1 MYPPEIGGKM
11 PEKRKKGQHL
21 TWENR
26 QEIQL
31 GLKNHLS
38 FAAIADVIG
47 CSPDTISK
55 EIRKHRYFKERTKT
69 AGNYNRVNDCK
80 YKDTCKKRNLCNKKK
95 GYHCRIQCKKCYK
108 CMTLCDAYKPYVCPI
123 EHKAPYVCNACEKSA
138 TCRYDKY
145 LYNANCAHHEYLE
158 TLKSS
163 REGIDMTKAELIE
176 LDELISPL

>member
-69 AGNYNRVNDCK
+69 AGNIMISVWQ
-80 YKDTCKKRNLCNKKK
+80 LIV
-95 GYHCRIQCKKCYK
+95 RICFFF
-108 CMTLCDAYKPYVCPI
+108 M
-123 EHKAPYVCNACEKSA
+123 KS
-138 TCRYDKY
+138 
-145 LYNANCAHHEYLE
+145 
-158 TLKSS
+158 
-163 REGIDMTKAELIE
+163 
-176 LDELISPL
+176 

>member
-1 MYPPEIGGKM
+1 MYPPEIGGKNAW
-11 PEKRKKGQHL
+11 EKKKGQHL

-123 EHKAPYVCNACEKSA
+123 EHKAPYVCNACDKSA

-163 REGIDMTKAELIE
+163 KKE
-176 LDELISPL
+176 

>member
-47 CSPDTISK
+47 CSP
-55 EIRKHRYFKERTKT
+55 EHYFLK
-69 AGNYNRVNDCK
+69 
-80 YKDTCKKRNLCNKKK
+80 
-95 GYHCRIQCKKCYK
+95 
-108 CMTLCDAYKPYVCPI
+108 
-123 EHKAPYVCNACEKSA
+123 CEKLHNKNTVHLNLSCMPA
-138 TCRYDKY
+138 K
-145 LYNANCAHHEYLE
+145 
-158 TLKSS
+158 
-163 REGIDMTKAELIE
+163 
-176 LDELISPL
+176 ISHIHFR

>member
-1 MYPPEIGGKM
+1 MYPPEMGGKM

-26 QEIQL
+26 QEIPL

-80 YKDTCKKRNLCNKKK
+80 YKDTCKKKTCVTRKKDIIVESNVRN
-95 GYHCRIQCKKCYK
+95 
-108 CMTLCDAYKPYVCPI
+108 
-123 EHKAPYVCNACEKSA
+123 A
-138 TCRYDKY
+138 T
-145 LYNANCAHHEYLE
+145 NV
-158 TLKSS
+158 
-163 REGIDMTKAELIE
+163 
-176 LDELISPL
+176 

>member
-55 EIRKHRYFKERTKT
+55 
-69 AGNYNRVNDCK
+69 
-80 YKDTCKKRNLCNKKK
+80 
-95 GYHCRIQCKKCYK
+95 
-108 CMTLCDAYKPYVCPI
+108 
-123 EHKAPYVCNACEKSA
+123 
-138 TCRYDKY
+138 
-145 LYNANCAHHEYLE
+145 
-158 TLKSS
+158 
-163 REGIDMTKAELIE
+163 
-176 LDELISPL
+176 

>member
-1 MYPPEIGGKM
+1 M

-55 EIRKHRYFKERTKT
+55 EIRKHRHFKEITKL

-80 YKDTCKKRNLCNKKK
+80 YKENIIWWTYTGK
-95 GYHCRIQCKKCYK
+95 GSAN
-108 CMTLCDAYKPYVCPI
+108 D
-123 EHKAPYVCNACEKSA
+123 KS
-138 TCRYDKY
+138 YQ
-145 LYNANCAHHEYLE
+145 
-158 TLKSS
+158 
-163 REGIDMTKAELIE
+163 
-176 LDELISPL
+176 

>member
-1 MYPPEIGGKM
+1 M

-55 EIRKHRYFKERTKT
+55 EI
-69 AGNYNRVNDCK
+69 GIL
-80 YKDTCKKRNLCNKKK
+80 KREQKQQE
-95 GYHCRIQCKKCYK
+95 I
-108 CMTLCDAYKPYVCPI
+108 TT
-123 EHKAPYVCNACEKSA
+123 E
-138 TCRYDKY
+138 
-145 LYNANCAHHEYLE
+145 
-158 TLKSS
+158 
-163 REGIDMTKAELIE
+163 
-176 LDELISPL
+176 

>member
-80 YKDTCKKRNLCNKKK
+80 YKDTCKKRNLCNKT
-95 GYHCRIQCKKCYK
+95 R
-108 CMTLCDAYKPYVCPI
+108 
-123 EHKAPYVCNACEKSA
+123 
-138 TCRYDKY
+138 
-145 LYNANCAHHEYLE
+145 HHMFAMHVRNLPHA
-158 TLKSS
+158 
-163 REGIDMTKAELIE
+163 DMTNICIMLIVHITSI
-176 LDELISPL
+176 LKH